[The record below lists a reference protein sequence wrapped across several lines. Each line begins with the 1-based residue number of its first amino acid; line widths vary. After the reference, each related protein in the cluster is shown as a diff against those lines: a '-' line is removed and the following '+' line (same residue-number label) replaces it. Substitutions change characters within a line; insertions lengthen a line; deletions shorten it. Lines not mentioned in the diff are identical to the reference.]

1 MGIAREN
8 MITNGIM
15 GMFCK
20 GVPGNCILYNFLGPG
35 TYEYKD
41 VQSKIKFS
49 FR

>member
-15 GMFCK
+15 GIFAK
-20 GVPGNCILYNFLGPG
+20 EYLVIVFIYNFSGPG

-41 VQSKIKFS
+41 VQQKIIFS